1 MNVLGSGEI
10 IAVIALA
17 VHGEAFL
24 YKVDGHVQ
32 EDVEIWLRKFKVT
45 VLGMEDPVPEGIPPG
60 AFGQFGALVGDIG
73 VHIAVQQNRFALL
86 QSLLDARARAVTVF
100 GKKEG
105 DQLRMHL
112 IVGPE
117 VSAKETGNEV
127 SVDRSLITGKMNVFQ
142 TAAALQQIF
151 FQQCDLGGFSRPVQ
165 SFKYDEH
172 NISMISYKDTKI
184 CRNFD
189 L

>member
-1 MNVLGSGEI
+1 M
-10 IAVIALA
+10 A
-17 VHGEAFL
+17 
-24 YKVDGHVQ
+24 
-32 EDVEIWLRKFKVT
+32 
-45 VLGMEDPVPEGIPPG
+45 
-60 AFGQFGALVGDIG
+60 
-73 VHIAVQQNRFALL
+73 
-86 QSLLDARARAVTVF
+86 VF

-117 VSAKETGNEV
+117 VSTQETGNKV

-184 CRNFD
+184 CRKFD